1 MGLSVVIAGGGTGGH
16 LYPGVAVAREMQR
29 QRPGTVVTFAGTARG
44 IEARAVP
51 REGFELDLI
60 RSAGLK
66 GKSLLSRARGAS
78 LIVPSLFD
86 AWRIVS
92 RRAPG
97 IVIGVGGYSSGPVV
111 LTAWLRGIPTMV

>member
-44 IEARAVP
+44 IESRVVP
-51 REGFELDLI
+51 REGFTLDVI

-66 GKSLLSRARGAS
+66 GKSL
-78 LIVPSLFD
+78 PSLLRGLALLPASAFD
-86 AWRIVS
+86 AWSVLS
-92 RRAPG
+92 RRRP
-97 IVIGVGGYSSGPVV
+97 SVV
-111 LTAWLRGIPTMV
+111 PDK